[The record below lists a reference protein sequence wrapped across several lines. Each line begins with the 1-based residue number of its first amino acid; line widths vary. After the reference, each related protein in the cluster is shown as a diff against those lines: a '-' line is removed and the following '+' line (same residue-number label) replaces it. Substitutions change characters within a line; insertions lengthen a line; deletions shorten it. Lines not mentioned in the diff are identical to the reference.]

1 MYKVWTK
8 NFTFEVTKSV
18 QIRNDKCGHFAMYD
32 NSRLKV
38 FFGSKGE
45 RAKAY
50 DTDLHPHFL
59 PEIGI
64 PKEMNADAS
73 SVQVGEYF
81 WIVGGKKGCGMYTL
95 IISMKDAIE
104 KHWSK
109 KKTARFI

>member
-81 WIVGGKKGCGMYTL
+81 WIVGGAGGKTGCGVYT
-95 IISMKDAIE
+95 
-104 KHWSK
+104 
-109 KKTARFI
+109 FIMFICMM